1 MSSPTTANPHIRV
14 LCVDDHPMVREGVIR
29 TIGATLDL
37 DVAGEAATVAEALRL
52 VHNADVVVLDLSLA
66 TSSGLEAI
74 PLLKNAAPGVRIL
87 VFTMM
92 SADTFAVQAFA
103 AGADGFLTKGCAPG
117 ELIDAVRTVAS
128 GRRYITPEVAELLAA
143 NLTRPQTLSARE
155 LEVLTLLAQGLRVSE
170 VATRL
175 YLSIKTVSTHKSNMQ
190 RKLGVES
197 LAGLVR
203 YALDHGIVPK

>member
-1 MSSPTTANPHIRV
+1 MNLSNPHIRV
-14 LCVDDHPMVREGVIR
+14 LSVDDHPMVREGVNR
-29 TIGATLDL
+29 TLEATMDL
-37 DVAGEAATVAEALRL
+37 ELVAEAATVAEALKL
-52 VHNADVVVLDLSLA
+52 VHLADVVVLDLSLA
-66 TSSGLEAI
+66 TSNGLEAL
-74 PLLKNAAPGVRIL
+74 PLLKAAAPDIKVL

-92 SADTFAVQAFA
+92 STDIFAIESFR
-103 AGADGFLTKGCAPG
+103 AGADGFLTKGCAPDV
-117 ELIDAVRTVAS
+117 LADAIRTVAA
-128 GRRYITPEVAELLAA
+128 GRHYVPPEVAELLAV
-143 NLTRPQTLSARE
+143 NLTRPQTLSTRE

-175 YLSIKTVSTHKSNMQ
+175 YLSIKTVSTHKANLQ

>member
-52 VHNADVVVLDLSLA
+52 VHNVDVVVLDLSLA